1 VNKNVAGDRD
11 VSDAILSVG
20 RVLVKDFHSV
30 CHAFTLNKTLAA
42 LPSVLRTTTLMHIT
56 AQVQAMRADAN
67 VAVLAVWR
75 ALDLHPVTASPVWNI
90 RSTTTLL
97 MELLMH
103 GYAAAMISYFL
114 QIMSL
119 YLLMIVFAYDC
130 DAAVCFNE
138 YLYFA
143 VTPATSH
150 TKLK

>member
-1 VNKNVAGDRD
+1 MNKNVAGDRD

-97 MELLMH
+97 MELQMH

-114 QIMSL
+114 HKCLCICL
-119 YLLMIVFAYDC
+119 LFLLMIVMLQY
-130 DAAVCFNE
+130 V
-138 YLYFA
+138 
-143 VTPATSH
+143 
-150 TKLK
+150 